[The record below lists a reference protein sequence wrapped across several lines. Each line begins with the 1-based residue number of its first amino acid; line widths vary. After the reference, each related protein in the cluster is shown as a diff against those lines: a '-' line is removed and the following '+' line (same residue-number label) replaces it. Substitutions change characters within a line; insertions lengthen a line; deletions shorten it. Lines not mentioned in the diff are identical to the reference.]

1 MFESMQGLL
10 RNNYG
15 IPPRPL
21 RNAGQL
27 DQAETCDVRRRT
39 KNSKIH
45 GIWNLSDCFECNVVC

>member
-45 GIWNLSDCFECNVVC
+45 GI

>member
-10 RNNYG
+10 RNNHG

-27 DQAETCDVRRRT
+27 EQAEARDVRRRT

-45 GIWNLSDCFECNVVC
+45 GI